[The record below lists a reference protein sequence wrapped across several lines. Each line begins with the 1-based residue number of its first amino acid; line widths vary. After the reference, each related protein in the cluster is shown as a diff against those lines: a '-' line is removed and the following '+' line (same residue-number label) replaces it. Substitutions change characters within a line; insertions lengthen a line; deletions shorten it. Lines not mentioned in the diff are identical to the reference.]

1 MAERT
6 VLARSPIDPGI
17 PAGVVAGWVVSTRDA
32 DAPLTLA
39 DWTPLAKVLIRAAPG
54 GQVAQALGVPFGRAE
69 RDGDGTLVVGSGLG
83 EWLLLA
89 APGGAPTLVEHW
101 QGVAD
106 DGLVSVVD
114 ITSGRALMGLVGTR
128 SPDLLAKVC
137 ALDLGVAPDG
147 SAFRSSVAGVVTEVV
162 RNDARSYLLA
172 CDRSFGQ
179 YLFDALL
186 DAGREFSIAIT
197 GFTPDDG
204 RSGGSWARPT

>member
-6 VLARSPIDPGI
+6 VLARGPIAPGT
-17 PAGVVAGWVVSTRDA
+17 PAAVVAGWVVSVRRGDG
-32 DAPLTLA
+32 PLTLA
-39 DWTPLAKVLIRAAPG
+39 DWTPLAKVLIRATPG

-69 RDGDGTLVVGSGLG
+69 RDGDGTLVVGSGPG

-89 APGGAPTLVEHW
+89 APGGAPALVEHW

-114 ITSGRALMGLVGTR
+114 VTSGRALVYLTGDR

-137 ALDLGVAPDG
+137 ALDLGRAPDG
-147 SAFRSSVAGVVTEVV
+147 AAFRGSVAGVVTEIV
-162 RNDARSYLLA
+162 RIDARSYLLA
-172 CDRSFGQ
+172 CDRSFGR
-179 YLFDALL
+179 YFFDALL

-197 GFTPDDG
+197 GFTQEG
-204 RSGGSWARPT
+204 E

>member
-6 VLARSPIDPGI
+6 VLARGPVAPGT
-17 PAGVVAGWVVSTRDA
+17 PAAVVAGWVVSVRRGDG
-32 DAPLTLA
+32 PLTLA

-69 RDGDGTLVVGSGLG
+69 RDGDGTLVVGSGPG

-89 APGGAPTLVEHW
+89 APGGAPALVEHW

-114 ITSGRALMGLVGTR
+114 VTSGRALVCLTGDR

-137 ALDLGVAPDG
+137 ALDLGRAPDG
-147 SAFRSSVAGVVTEVV
+147 AAFRGSVAGVVTEIV
-162 RNDARSYLLA
+162 RIDARFYLLA
-172 CDRSFGQ
+172 CDRSFGR
-179 YLFDALL
+179 YFFDALL

-197 GFTPDDG
+197 GFTQEG
-204 RSGGSWARPT
+204 E

>member
-1 MAERT
+1 
-6 VLARSPIDPGI
+6 
-17 PAGVVAGWVVSTRDA
+17 VVSTRDA

-54 GQVAQALGVPFGRAE
+54 GQVARALGVPFGRAG
-69 RDGDGTLVVGSGLG
+69 RDGDGTLVVGSGPG

-89 APGGAPTLVEHW
+89 APGGARTLVEHW
-101 QGVAD
+101 RGVAD

-114 ITSGRALMGLVGTR
+114 ITSGRALMCLVGTR
-128 SPDLLAKVC
+128 SPELLAKVC

-147 SAFRSSVAGVVTEVV
+147 TAFRTSVAGVVAEVV
-162 RNDARSYLLA
+162 RNDACSYLLA

-197 GFTPDDG
+197 GYKRPG
-204 RSGGSWARPT
+204 IPGGGLTASE